1 MSEKLSNLLDKNIS
15 QSELDEFLA
24 AYRKDPELAQRW
36 QRYHSVQDLLNNQIS
51 DTDLQFD
58 VTAKVM
64 AKVSDDPNPAI
75 DSDTNIEPDSNIV
88 EFPTDNS
95 PSKSPS
101 MKKPWWPVAIAAS
114 MLLGLYVLVQKPAL
128 EPVVENQLA
137 QSSDEIS
144 TPHWQTDSAAIEDA
158 LNALL
163 VEHSEFTGVTGMNG
177 LGSYSKFVSYQK
189 L

>member
-88 EFPTDNS
+88 EITIDE
-95 PSKSPS
+95 KT
-101 MKKPWWPVAIAAS
+101 MVA
-114 MLLGLYVLVQKPAL
+114 GGNCCKH
-128 EPVVENQLA
+128 VVG
-137 QSSDEIS
+137 IVCVG
-144 TPHWQTDSAAIEDA
+144 TK
-158 LNALL
+158 
-163 VEHSEFTGVTGMNG
+163 TG
-177 LGSYSKFVSYQK
+177 S
-189 L
+189 

>member
-1 MSEKLSNLLDKNIS
+1 
-15 QSELDEFLA
+15 
-24 AYRKDPELAQRW
+24 
-36 QRYHSVQDLLNNQIS
+36 
-51 DTDLQFD
+51 
-58 VTAKVM
+58 
-64 AKVSDDPNPAI
+64 
-75 DSDTNIEPDSNIV
+75 
-88 EFPTDNS
+88 
-95 PSKSPS
+95 
-101 MKKPWWPVAIAAS
+101 VAIAAS